1 MQNSSDSCDSE
12 TTVTSHPSQDVAT
25 PLALDQPQF
34 VLPDSTEKEA
44 GPDAPAEDHGRSSS
58 REEDEHDHGSEQVPQ
73 YTAHQLPMCR
83 LEGLQQDEE
92 QAESVDATDA
102 EPAPEAMQS
111 ISVAGQEPQSEQPQN
126 DPVLKEDPQHAQNST
141 ETPTVTEPPT
151 EGVDANDGAQDE
163 QAFLDDSE
171 SPHPPVSSSPVLSA
185 LQRAKQNQ
193 LSRGGQLVDPRTN
206 NSSQRGRGRGRGSIP
221 LQRSSSLPSSF
232 LPPSRVVSSVRI
244 QFGRG
249 QASCTKPRYTFRYAQ
264 NGEAE
269 EGEEEE
275 EEVDKEKER
284 QTSCLST
291 VIINHPSSSGSNNQV
306 KPPTETP
313 VRPKPL
319 PRYLLRSSCSL
330 QSSSPPPDWPTGGPA
345 HAWSTQSVPEL
356 SSIQQQ
362 QQQLGHFQQNMDAH
376 GNQQTWNP
384 GQMMFPYPNL
394 TPNPSAPYLNP
405 SPSPGHIHSP
415 YPITLNQPVQYPSPV
430 HLYASLPNLLQ
441 YNNPSLIHHS
451 SLTSL
456 HQPITPS
463 IPQHSSLSNLHQPS
477 APTAPHHSSLGNLHS
492 GTPLMHLQSNHLYS
506 SQSTYHSTPF
516 GSPCHSFQGHNM
528 MPNFALPHPVAHFPP
543 APEHSLHHGLT
554 PPGPG
559 FLPGIASNLSPGPS
573 LHASHTP
580 PALST
585 TELQLR
591 KVLHD
596 IRGTVQSLSQVGR
609 NCPQW
614 GDNSLVCLNN

>member
-34 VLPDSTEKEA
+34 VLPDGTEKEA
-44 GPDAPAEDHGRSSS
+44 GPEAAAEDHGRSSS
-58 REEDEHDHGSEQVPQ
+58 REEDEHDHSSEQVPQ
-73 YTAHQLPMCR
+73 YTAHQLPMCG

-92 QAESVDATDA
+92 QAESVDTTDA
-102 EPAPEAMQS
+102 ELAPEAMQS
-111 ISVAGQEPQSEQPQN
+111 ISVAGQEPQSEQSQN
-126 DPVLKEDPQHAQNST
+126 DPVLKEDPQHAQNPT
-141 ETPTVTEPPT
+141 ETPTITEPPT
-151 EGVDANDGAQDE
+151 EEVDANDGAQDE

-171 SPHPPVSSSPVLSA
+171 SLHPPVSSSPVLSA

-193 LSRGGQLVDPRTN
+193 LSRGGQLVNPRTSD
-206 NSSQRGRGRGRGSIP
+206 SSQRGRGRGRGSIP

-249 QASCTKPRYTFRYAQ
+249 QASCTKPRYSLRYTQ

-269 EGEEEE
+269 EGEEEVKE
-275 EEVDKEKER
+275 EDEEKER

-291 VIINHPSSSGSNNQV
+291 LIINRTSSSGSNNQA
-306 KPPTETP
+306 KQPTETP

-319 PRYLLRSSCSL
+319 PRYLLQSSCSL
-330 QSSSPPPDWPTGGPA
+330 QSSSPPPDWPAGGPA
-345 HAWSTQSVPEL
+345 HAWSTHAWSVPDL
-356 SSIQQQ
+356 SCIQQQ
-362 QQQLGHFQQNMDAH
+362 QGPFQQNMNAH
-376 GNQQTWNP
+376 QNQQTWNP
-384 GQMMFPYPNL
+384 GQMMFPHPNL
-394 TPNPSAPYLNP
+394 TPNPSAPYLNR

-415 YPITLNQPVQYPSPV
+415 YPISLNQPVQYPSPV
-430 HLYASLPNLLQ
+430 QPYTSLPNLFH
-441 YNNPSLIHHS
+441 YGNPSLSHHS

-463 IPQHSSLSNLHQPS
+463 IPQHSSFSNLHQAS
-477 APTAPHHSSLGNLHS
+477 APTAPHHSSLGNLHP
-492 GTPLMHLQSNHLYS
+492 GTPLMHLHSNHLYS
-506 SQSTYHSTPF
+506 SQSTYHSSPYGSHC
-516 GSPCHSFQGHNM
+516 GSPYHSFHNM
-528 MPNFALPHPVAHFPP
+528 MPNFAFPHPVNHFPP
-543 APEHSLHHGLT
+543 APEHSLHRLT

-596 IRGTVQSLSQVGR
+596 IRGTVQSLSQVSFLHS
-609 NCPQW
+609 Q
-614 GDNSLVCLNN
+614 S

>member
-1 MQNSSDSCDSE
+1 M
-12 TTVTSHPSQDVAT
+12 TSHPSQDVAT

-44 GPDAPAEDHGRSSS
+44 GPDAAAEDHGSSP
-58 REEDEHDHGSEQVPQ
+58 REEDEQVPQ

-83 LEGLQQDEE
+83 LEGLQQLDEE
-92 QAESVDATDA
+92 QAEGVDTTDA

-111 ISVAGQEPQSEQPQN
+111 ISVPGQEPQSEQSQN
-126 DPVLKEDPQHAQNST
+126 DPVLKEDPQHAQNPT
-141 ETPTVTEPPT
+141 ETPTITEPPT

-163 QAFLDDSE
+163 QAFLDE
-171 SPHPPVSSSPVLSA
+171 SLHPPVSSSPVFSA
-185 LQRAKQNQ
+185 LQRAKQIQ
-193 LSRGGQLVDPRTN
+193 LSRGGQLVDPRTSD
-206 NSSQRGRGRGRGSIP
+206 SSQRGRGRGRGSIP

-249 QASCTKPRYTFRYAQ
+249 QASCTKPRYSFRYTQ

-269 EGEEEE
+269 QGEEKEEEE
-275 EEVDKEKER
+275 DEEKER
-284 QTSCLST
+284 QTSCLSPQ
-291 VIINHPSSSGSNNQV
+291 IINRPSSSGSNNQV
-306 KPPTETP
+306 KQPTETP

-319 PRYLLRSSCSL
+319 PRYLLRSSYSL
-330 QSSSPPPDWPTGGPA
+330 QSSSPPPDWPAGGPA
-345 HAWSTQSVPEL
+345 HAWSTQSVPDL
-356 SSIQQQ
+356 SCMQQPPQ
-362 QQQLGHFQQNMDAH
+362 GHFQQSIDAYR
-376 GNQQTWNP
+376 NQQTWNP

-394 TPNPSAPYLNP
+394 NPNSSVPYLNP
-405 SPSPGHIHSP
+405 SPSPGHIHP
-415 YPITLNQPVQYPSPV
+415 MALNQPVQYPSPV
-430 HLYASLPNLLQ
+430 QPYASLPNLLH
-441 YNNPSLIHHS
+441 YSNPSLIHHS

-463 IPQHSSLSNLHQPS
+463 IPQHSSLSNLHQASP
-477 APTAPHHSSLGNLHS
+477 PTAPHHSSLGNLHP
-492 GTPLMHLQSNHLYS
+492 GTPLMHLHSNHLYS
-506 SQSTYHSTPF
+506 SQSIYHSTPYGSQC
-516 GSPCHSFQGHNM
+516 GSPYHGFQGHNIT
-528 MPNFALPHPVAHFPP
+528 PNFAFPHPATHFPP

-559 FLPGIASNLSPGPS
+559 FLPGIASNLSPSPG
-573 LHASHTP
+573 LHASHAP

-596 IRGTVQSLSQVGR
+596 IRGTVQSLSQVSFLHFECYDRIFAGTV
-609 NCPQW
+609 
-614 GDNSLVCLNN
+614 LLY